1 MKLAAPLV
9 AFCLL
14 ASVATPARAQDGLE
28 READV
33 LAFVGEHQPEL
44 AKLLE
49 ALKPMN
55 AKEYRKA
62 IRELASARDRLVE
75 LQKRNAPR
83 YPLLLDAWKA
93 RTRVELLSAR
103 LAGEPS
109 AEAEAKLR
117 EAIADGL
124 DVEIR
129 LQRFEIEQAETAAR
143 NHRRTLERLES
154 DRDGTLE
161 ARFRAAQPRKKIQRA
176 KKGAEGNAAPVPSAK
191 APAPGGNRR

>member
-14 ASVATPARAQDGLE
+14 VPAATGVGAEDGLE

-44 AKLLE
+44 AKLLQ

-62 IRELASARDRLVE
+62 IRDLAPARDRLVE

-109 AEAEAKLR
+109 SEAEAKLR

-129 LQRFEIEQAETAAR
+129 LQRFEIEQAEAAAR
-143 NHRRTLERLES
+143 NHRRNLERLES
-154 DRDGTLE
+154 DRDATLE
-161 ARFRAAQPRKKIQRA
+161 ARYRAALPRKKIQRA